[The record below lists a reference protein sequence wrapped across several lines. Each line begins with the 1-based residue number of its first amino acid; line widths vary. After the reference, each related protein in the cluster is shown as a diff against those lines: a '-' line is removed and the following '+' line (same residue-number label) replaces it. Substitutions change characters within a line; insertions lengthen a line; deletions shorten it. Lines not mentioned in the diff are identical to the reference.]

1 MQVNELFESIE
12 QANKKIIDNNL
23 KLLGNVFKKNN
34 HEIRV
39 VGGAV
44 RDIALGKDPKDIDLA
59 TDATPKE
66 MQTILD
72 KAGIKHK
79 PTGIEHGTIT
89 AIINKKPYE
98 ITTLRADVQTDG
110 RRADVKFVKN
120 WQEDAK
126 RRDLTYNA
134 MSMNFNG
141 EIFDYFGGMN
151 DLQNKVSKFVGDPE
165 QRIKEDYL
173 RILRYFRFQGR
184 LDKPDFEESTLEAIK
199 KNISGLSKLS
209 VERIWSEIDKI
220 LGGKNIKEILDHM
233 EKTGVLNA
241 IGLKT
246 NNMQSVV
253 DNDDSL
259 INLARIVDNDD
270 IAKKWKFSNVEQ
282 STLLTLVKNKNKELK
297 KDVAEKLIASGKN
310 KYILAKLALLQGNK
324 QLASYIEKFD
334 APEFP
339 VSGNDLIA
347 LGQKSGPEL
356 GQKLNYLKQKWM
368 QSNFTAT
375 KDELLRSLSEN
386 KQNLD
391 EGIFALWPYIQAAFT
406 QLARTKGAKKA
417 KEIMSE
423 FIKRLPPGSSPEH
436 VLDLIKYLAGGGTG
450 GYIATQVSKNKKE
463 KEKVEENKRIP
474 RKKGQPAGSKKH
486 SDLYT
491 DENPKGTIHGLK
503 FATVADAKSSVSK
516 IRNSGRSHAHKI
528 QAAVAMEQRAK
539 AAGKTSAASV
549 YRTFINAMK
558 KKTKQKNETAG
569 VGIVTKQNATA
580 DVPVGG
586 EYMNV
591 KKLKLNKK
599 PKKSKPKNETKEA
612 PKGHYFTKSGNLVK
626 GKLTKD
632 ARERGARETDPKDK
646 TRSKIPKV
654 TQYAEATVDEIGQ
667 TSQIY
672 VDMDGVL
679 ADFFGDWKKLVGK
692 DWRKITDIGPALQ
705 KIRDTDN
712 FWLNLPMTNN
722 AKNLLNLIKGIKGS
736 YKILSSPLPDDPKS
750 EPHKREWIE
759 DNLKFF
765 PPEDVIITFD
775 KTKFATQSDGTPNIL
790 IDDYG
795 VNIQKWESAGGVGFK
810 HKDHKFE
817 RTARAIKQHIDKP
830 VEEKWSS
837 KYKKSI
843 NCSNPKGFSQKAHCA
858 GRKKRNE
865 NYQRSQL
872 PQIKSYDLQ
881 YIDHEFM
888 LLPINK
894 VIPVQKERVMEN
906 FKKQVDRITI
916 GQYTPI
922 VVDCEN
928 RIVNG
933 HHRFDAVK
941 LLGEKYI
948 QVAKIPHSIECLIE
962 NFADGKKKGR
972 KGLAKRTGVNCKQ
985 SITKLRSIAKNSTG
999 ERRRMAH
1006 WCANMKSGRKKK

>member
-1 MQVNELFESIE
+1 MQINELFESVE
-12 QANKKIIDNNL
+12 QANTKIIDNNL

-59 TDATPKE
+59 TDATPTE
-66 MQTILD
+66 MQNILD
-72 KAGIKHK
+72 KENIKHK

-89 AIINKKPYE
+89 AIINKQPYE
-98 ITTLRADVQTDG
+98 ITTLRADVETDG
-110 RRADVKFVKN
+110 RRADVEFVKN
-120 WQEDAK
+120 WEEDAK

-134 MSMNFNG
+134 MSMSFDG
-141 EIFDYFGGMN
+141 EIFDYFGGMD

-184 LDKPDFEESTLEAIK
+184 LDKPDFDESTLQAIK
-199 KNISGLSKLS
+199 KNTTGLAKLS
-209 VERIWSEIDKI
+209 VERIWSEMDKI
-220 LGGKNIKEILDHM
+220 LGGKNIIEILDHM
-233 EKTGVLNA
+233 EKTGVLTA
-241 IGLKT
+241 IGLT
-246 NNMQSVV
+246 IDNTQSVV

-334 APEFP
+334 APDFP

-347 LGQKSGPEL
+347 MGQTSGPEL

-375 KDELLRSLSEN
+375 KDELLKSLSEN

-391 EGIFALWPYIQAAFT
+391 EGIFALWPYIQAAFM

-423 FIKRLPPGSSPEH
+423 FLKRLPPGSSPEH

-450 GYIATQVSKNKKE
+450 GYIATQVSKNKQE
-463 KEKVEENKRIP
+463 KEKVKENKRIP

-539 AAGKTSAASV
+539 AAGKASAASI

-569 VGIVTKQNATA
+569 VGIITKQNATA

-599 PKKSKPKNETKEA
+599 RKKA
-612 PKGHYFTKSGNLVK
+612 PKS
-626 GKLTKD
+626 
-632 ARERGARETDPKDK
+632 
-646 TRSKIPKV
+646 
-654 TQYAEATVDEIGQ
+654 EATVDEIAKS
-667 TSQIY
+667 SQIY

-722 AKNLLNLIKGIKGS
+722 AKNLLSLIKNIKGS

-759 DNLKFF
+759 NNLKFF

-775 KTKFATQSDGTPNIL
+775 KAKFATQQDGTPNIL

-795 VNIQKWESAGGVGFK
+795 INIQKWESAGGVGFK

-817 RTARAIKQHIDKP
+817 RTAKNIEAHMKNK
-830 VEEKWSS
+830 VEEKWSA

-865 NYQRSQL
+865 NYERSQL

-888 LLPINK
+888 LLPIDK
-894 VIPVQKERVMEN
+894 VISVQKERVMEN
-906 FKKQVDRITI
+906 FKRQVDRIMI
-916 GQYTPI
+916 GHYTPI

-972 KGLAKRTGVNCKQ
+972 KGLAKRKGVNCKQ
-985 SITKLRSIAKNSTG
+985 SVTKLRSIAKNSTG